1 MSKSVAVCSEHW
13 TYHQISNY
21 LWCKSRKPQFC
32 RNAINQSNQY
42 KFINPIKVLLIQLW
56 AICLLL
62 VLDQTPSCRYF
73 YFDVWFSNF
82 NWFSEMSLLLTGS
95 IIFGN
100 ILWII
105 TADLFKHKV
114 EQIFS
119 IKYNLLKIVPS
130 TNSSFVPCLTV
141 NVHMICKSY
150 KVLVLQK
157 KQICGNISSFAESE
171 VWSFDFGHY

>member
-1 MSKSVAVCSEHW
+1 MG
-13 TYHQISNY
+13 NM
-21 LWCKSRKPQFC
+21 
-32 RNAINQSNQY
+32 
-42 KFINPIKVLLIQLW
+42 
-56 AICLLL
+56 L

-105 TADLFKHKV
+105 TADLFKPKV

-119 IKYNLLKIVPS
+119 IKYNLLKILPS
-130 TNSSFVPCLTV
+130 TSSSFVQCLTV
-141 NVHMICKSY
+141 NVLMICKSY
-150 KVLVLQK
+150 KVLAK
-157 KQICGNISSFAESE
+157 KANMWKHFMFCRNGSSVIWLWALLATCLSNKSQYEHFL
-171 VWSFDFGHY
+171 GHFP

>member
-1 MSKSVAVCSEHW
+1 M
-13 TYHQISNY
+13 
-21 LWCKSRKPQFC
+21 
-32 RNAINQSNQY
+32 
-42 KFINPIKVLLIQLW
+42 
-56 AICLLL
+56 L

-95 IIFGN
+95 IKFGN

-105 TADLFKHKV
+105 TADLFKPKV
-114 EQIFS
+114 EQIFP

-130 TNSSFVPCLTV
+130 TSSSFVQCLTV

-157 KQICGNISSFAESE
+157 KQICGNISCFAETE
-171 VWSFDFGHY
+171 VWSFDFGHYQPRASQIKVNMNIFWVISPSLQQNINSTQNLENKNTLF